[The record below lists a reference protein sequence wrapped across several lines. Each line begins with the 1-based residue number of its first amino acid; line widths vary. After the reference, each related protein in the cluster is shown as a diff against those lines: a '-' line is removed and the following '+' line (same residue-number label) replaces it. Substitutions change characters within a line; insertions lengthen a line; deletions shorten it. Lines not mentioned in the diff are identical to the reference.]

1 MKKIG
6 VFDAF
11 QETVKHLHEKRGANG
26 LLLIAGESGNPMTIG
41 WGSIGIIWGIPIF
54 TVLVRPSRYTHELIE
69 DSGAFSVNVL
79 SDEYA
84 KQVLYC
90 GTYSGRDR
98 DKLKQCGFHL
108 QPGNLISIPHLR
120 QASVVYECMV
130 VHRNKVLGDTLKNA
144 IHGHYYSGGDFHTL
158 YFGEILGVF
167 REE

>member
-11 QETVKHLHEKRGANG
+11 QETVKHLYEKQGGNG
-26 LLLIAGESGNPMTIG
+26 LLLIAGVNGNPMTIG
-41 WGSIGIIWGIPIF
+41 WGTIGIIWKIPIF

-84 KQVLYC
+84 EQVLYC
-90 GTYSGRDR
+90 GTHSGRDA
-98 DKLKQCGFHL
+98 DKLEQCGFQL
-108 QPGNLISIPHLR
+108 QPGNLIPIPHLG
-120 QASVVYECMV
+120 QACVVYECRV
-130 VHRNKVLGDTLKNA
+130 VHRNKVLSDTLKDA
-144 IHGHYYSGGDFHTL
+144 IHEHYYSEGDFHTV

-167 REE
+167 RQD